1 MGEQFSQRCSF
12 ENLEA
17 LLDYL
22 IVKTNSFM
30 QGSVLNVQLNRVG
43 IESFASR
50 ILLKVQWYRSNK
62 PSICYMYTKHALI

>member
-17 LLDYL
+17 LFDYL
-22 IVKTNSFM
+22 ILKTHSFM

-50 ILLKVQWYRSNK
+50 ILLKVQTER
-62 PSICYMYTKHALI
+62 ALRL

>member
-50 ILLKVQWYRSNK
+50 ILLKV
-62 PSICYMYTKHALI
+62 

>member
-12 ENLEA
+12 ENLET

-50 ILLKVQWYRSNK
+50 ILLKV
-62 PSICYMYTKHALI
+62 